1 MVTAQPQRYLYRD
14 HPAEAAADRRTSI
27 VAVRNTGDRAIRVG
41 SHFHFFEVDPTLVF
55 DRAATFG
62 MRPNIAA
69 GSSIRFEPGGTRQV
83 ELRPFAGSGRLVGCT
98 ELPHGAAAA
107 AQPAR
112 LGATLHAIEHGLR
125 EAQAQALSQAQAGR
139 ADPAVPEPA
148 ADAARP
154 AVVRADRPAGRPIRG
169 KPGSRPPTKPG
180 STPGPGRRGP
190 R

>member
-14 HPAEAAADRRTSI
+14 HPGESAADRRTLT
-27 VAVRNTGDRAIRVG
+27 VPVRNTGDRVIRVG

-62 MRPNIAA
+62 IRPNIAA
-69 GSSIRFEPGGTRQV
+69 GTSIRFEPGGSRDV

-98 ELPHGAAAA
+98 DLPRGAAG

-112 LGATLHAIEHGLR
+112 LAATLGAIEHGLR
-125 EAQAQALSQAQAGR
+125 EAHARAGRTDAVAPEAAAGAAQPPAGR
-139 ADPAVPEPA
+139 AG
-148 ADAARP
+148 
-154 AVVRADRPAGRPIRG
+154 RPAGRPIRG
-169 KPGSRPPTKPG
+169 KPGTRPPTKPG
-180 STPGPGRRGP
+180 SVPGAARKGP